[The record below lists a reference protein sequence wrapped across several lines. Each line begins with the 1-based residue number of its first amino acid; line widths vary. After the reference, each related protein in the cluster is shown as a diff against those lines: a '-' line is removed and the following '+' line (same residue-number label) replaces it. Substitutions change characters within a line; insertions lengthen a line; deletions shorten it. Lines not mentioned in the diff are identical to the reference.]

1 MCPRLASLR
10 ESKPLRSIVGTVV
23 VLAVFVGLSG
33 MALREIAPVFVVFA
47 STMVHEIADDI
58 YDLPAGTNWLIYGT
72 GLAAA
77 GGCLAFL
84 SSASLG
90 AVMVL
95 AGLWF
100 VLDGAMTVRYGP
112 ARTRHE
118 YVTDL
123 EDDAGETMLRIQT
136 MHVVSQALRDASGP
150 RTVAALATEVDLT
163 ESRVESTLEYLAH
176 KGRVERVGDRYR
188 AIPPRWGRLTPVVRF
203 LGWLPR
209 RVGRPFRRLAASAS

>member
-1 MCPRLASLR
+1 MSSRLASLR
-10 ESKPLRSIVGTVV
+10 ESKPLRSIVGTAAL
-23 VLAVFVGLSG
+23 LAVLGLSG

-77 GGCLAFL
+77 GGCLARL